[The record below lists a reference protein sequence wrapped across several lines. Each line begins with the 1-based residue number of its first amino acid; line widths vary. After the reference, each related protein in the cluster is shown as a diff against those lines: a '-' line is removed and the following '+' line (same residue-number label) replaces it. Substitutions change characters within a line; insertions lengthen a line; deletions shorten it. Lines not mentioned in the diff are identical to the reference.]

1 MLAAVFVILVIG
13 AFAFFIIRKV
23 LPRIRVVAGKHISI
37 LETAYLGPRKTVHLL
52 QVGSKKILVA
62 NFPEGVVSLGDV
74 TDAFGDEY
82 AEIARRLEDGS
93 DTQTDSP
100 SQE

>member
-23 LPRIRVVAGKHISI
+23 LPRIRVVAGKNISI

-52 QVGSKKILVA
+52 QVVSKKILVA
-62 NFPEGVVSLGDV
+62 SFPEGVASLGDV
-74 TDAFGDEY
+74 TDAFGEEY
-82 AEIARRLEDGS
+82 AEIARRAEDGS
-93 DTQTDSP
+93 DAETDSP